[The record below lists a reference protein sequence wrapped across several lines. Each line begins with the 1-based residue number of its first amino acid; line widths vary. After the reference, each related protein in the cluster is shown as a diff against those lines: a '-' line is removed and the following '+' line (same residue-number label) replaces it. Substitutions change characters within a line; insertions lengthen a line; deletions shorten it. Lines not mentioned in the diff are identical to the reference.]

1 MMTDNS
7 NGTADSPGLSGNGG
21 RRYPDAYVRYLVH
34 FHAERDYFE
43 CHEVLE
49 EYWKEH
55 PGDADGEAYVG
66 LIQLAVS
73 LYHQRR
79 GNLAGAVKMLS
90 GAIRRLGSG
99 AAAELGI
106 AEAELQRLMGARLV
120 ELGDP
125 AAFVYRDLD
134 IPLADQALLQACE
147 ETSGAT
153 WERWGQPSDLSD
165 RYLIHKHTLR
175 DRSGVVEERERQ
187 RKQRQEKRGE
197 GA

>member
-1 MMTDNS
+1 MTDIPKEAAEGRGLPGD
-7 NGTADSPGLSGNGG
+7 GTG
-21 RRYPDAYVRYLVH
+21 RYPEAYVRYLVH

-55 PGDADGEAYVG
+55 PEDADGEAYVG

-90 GAIRRLGSG
+90 GAIRRLGGG
-99 AAAELGI
+99 AAEKLGI
-106 AEAELQRLMGARLV
+106 REAELLREMEGRLRAL
-120 ELGDP
+120 EDP
-125 AAFVYRDLD
+125 ASFVYRDLD
-134 IPLADQALLQACE
+134 IPLADADLVQSCREA
-147 ETSGAT
+147 SGSS
-153 WERWGQPSDLSD
+153 WERWAQPSDLSD
-165 RYLIHKHTLR
+165 RYLIDKHTLR
-175 DRSGVVEERERQ
+175 DRSGVIEERERQ
-187 RKQRQEKRGE
+187 RQQRLQKRGE